1 MKKQRCL
8 RGIVAGILSLSL
20 LLGNTAV
27 FAEEWAFS
35 DRIAAL
41 REMDSVWVDY
51 ARTQIDRDLNE
62 PEAYTEANSALPEK
76 YDLRSEGLS
85 TAVKDQSPLSDCY
98 AFGAIG
104 SVESNYL
111 KQTGNT
117 PSFSEKHLAY
127 FAQHSRPDNLD
138 QAGEGIVSLKDDGTV
153 DETGAGLEWGM
164 PTRSIGQLSNGEG
177 VVSTGLVPHTADDG
191 TMESTKLW
199 TVSED

>member
-85 TAVKDQSPLSDCY
+85 TAVKDQSP
-98 AFGAIG
+98 
-104 SVESNYL
+104 
-111 KQTGNT
+111 
-117 PSFSEKHLAY
+117 
-127 FAQHSRPDNLD
+127 
-138 QAGEGIVSLKDDGTV
+138 
-153 DETGAGLEWGM
+153 
-164 PTRSIGQLSNGEG
+164 
-177 VVSTGLVPHTADDG
+177 
-191 TMESTKLW
+191 
-199 TVSED
+199 